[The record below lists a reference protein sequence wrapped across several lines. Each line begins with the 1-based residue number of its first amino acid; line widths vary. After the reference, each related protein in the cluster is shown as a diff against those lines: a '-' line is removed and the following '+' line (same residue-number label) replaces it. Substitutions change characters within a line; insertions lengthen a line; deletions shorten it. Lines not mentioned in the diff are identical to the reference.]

1 MVQDLNRT
9 FMFART
15 IAFGIASLFAF
26 ISLAMAAAVTQF
38 TSKYYDG
45 FYSFAAL
52 AIVTSVLTLA
62 TLPVLWF
69 LSSFRKSAITSIVAV
84 ELGWTSFLWILWL
97 STGASTADAPWLG
110 SCRSFYYNV
119 GERMW
124 ERMCSETQ
132 ALTAFSFLT
141 WITLLVYSVTLL
153 VLVIRQ
159 HSRGNLNVWTN
170 YIAET
175 DFAAPPTAN
184 AGTHAEPKIAPS
196 AENSPVVGGQYYPP
210 QNHQMA
216 PQPVYQQT
224 TSPYPQ
230 V

>member
-1 MVQDLNRT
+1 
-9 FMFART
+9 MFART

-38 TSKYYDG
+38 TSKYTYG

-52 AIVTSVLTLA
+52 AIATSILTLF

-97 STGASTADAPWLG
+97 STGASTADAAWLG
-110 SCRSFYYNV
+110 SCGAFYYDV
-119 GERMW
+119 A
-124 ERMCSETQ
+124 ERMCRETQ

-141 WITLLVYSVTLL
+141 WIILLVYSVTFL

-159 HSRGNLNVWTN
+159 HSRVNSNVWTN

-196 AENSPVVGGQYYPP
+196 VENSPVVGGQYYPP